1 MKRNYCLSFVLL
13 TLFGMSS
20 FCSAVAANMENII
33 PSSQSTQQ
41 VKKITGKVVDTAG
54 EPIIGANVVVKGS
67 KSIGTITNADGKF
80 SLTVPLRSKLTVS
93 FIGYTSTTV
102 EVGSLNN
109 LTITLQEDANML
121 GEVEITAEF
130 GMKRVARS
138 VGSSVQNVKAA
149 DIIDSGRDNFIT
161 ALQGRVSGI
170 DVVSSGGAPGA
181 STTVTLRSLTS
192 ISGNNQPLYVVDG
205 IPMNNSSFNAA
216 SGFAKADVY
225 ASRSLD
231 FSSRGN
237 DFNPEDIES
246 MTVLKGAAAAALY
259 GSDAS
264 NGAIIIT
271 TKKGAPGRGK
281 VSYSNSFRWDSA
293 YGYPEIQNKYSNG
306 AYGATSW
313 YNTSRF
319 GGLYPENTKFY
330 DNVGAILQTGFS
342 SKHNVSVE
350 AGNEKLTMRAT
361 ASFLDQTGIIKTT
374 DYNRNNISLSGKAQ
388 INNWMRFEGAMQ
400 YASTANTKAT
410 RGTSGPLYYAFRW
423 PIIDNMSNYLDPDGV
438 HMRYPERYVDG
449 DIVNPLFMLYK
460 NKYYDES
467 DRIIANATAI
477 INPTKN
483 TFIRAQ
489 VGWDVGAQT
498 FETSEHPYWATYNY
512 DIQPG
517 NGGTYNLSKV
527 NFSDPTLNILAG
539 WNDSFMKKKLTISTQ
554 IGYHQLENEETS
566 LSSYGTKYAVVELA
580 SINNCDPT
588 TITSKKR
595 STKRR
600 IQAISGQAEV
610 GYNNMAFLTLR
621 ARNDWSST
629 LPVDNN
635 SYFYPAVE
643 GAFVMTELPFLKGN
657 KSIPYLKIRG
667 AWAQVGKDAGPLEIN
682 PELEAS
688 DRTGGGYKYGYTGPN
703 LALKP
708 EMTTSWETGF
718 EGRFLNDR
726 IVADFTYFRT
736 YCDDQIVKGFR
747 TSYAGGFV
755 LNTQNMGNF
764 KTWGW
769 EAHIDGDVINNNSMR
784 WNIGLN
790 LSHTGSK
797 VTYMPTPE
805 VYDAYTFG
813 NTAGVRNGA
822 MVGYPLTTIT
832 GTDFQ
837 RNNKGQ
843 ILIDPKSGFPL
854 VSDQYSVLGDRQP
867 EIRFGIN
874 TTLTYKGFR
883 LSAMFAGMTNATV
896 VNGTKRYMMQQGLSW
911 ESVDLRE
918 SGPVIF
924 NGVLKDGN
932 ENTEKPTPNRIS
944 VSYDLTSSSIYSGA
958 ASDWIEN
965 NVNYIRLQELRLSY
979 TVPTKFLKKMWN
991 GLISYANIYV
1001 CGNDLLTWTNYS
1013 GIDAVGNTV
1022 AASAGGSGGAGY
1034 DTWSLPSPR
1043 GITCGLSV
1051 TF

>member
-1 MKRNYCLSFVLL
+1 M
-13 TLFGMSS
+13 
-20 FCSAVAANMENII
+20 
-33 PSSQSTQQ
+33 
-41 VKKITGKVVDTAG
+41 
-54 EPIIGANVVVKGS
+54 VKGN
-67 KSIGTITNADGKF
+67 KANGTITNADGKF
-80 SLTVPLRSKLTVS
+80 TLSVSRGSKLAVS
-93 FIGYTSTTV
+93 FIGYKAAMV
-102 EVGSLNN
+102 EVGNQNS
-109 LTITLQEDANML
+109 LTITLEEDATML
-121 GEVEITAEF
+121 GEVEVTTEF
-130 GMKRVARS
+130 GLKRPARS
-138 VGSSVQNVKAA
+138 IGSSVQNVKAA
-149 DIIDSGRDNFIT
+149 DIIDSGRDNFIS

-170 DVVSSGGAPGA
+170 NVVSSGGAPGA

-225 ASRSLD
+225 AGRSLD

-246 MTVLKGAAAAALY
+246 MTILKGAAAAALY

-271 TKKGAPGRGK
+271 TKKGTPGRGK
-281 VSYSNSFRWDSA
+281 VSYSNSFRWDNA

-306 AYGATSW
+306 AYGATNW
-313 YNTSRF
+313 YNLSRF
-319 GGLYPENTKFY
+319 GGLYPEGTKFY
-330 DNVGAILQTGFS
+330 DNIGTILQTGFS
-342 SKHNVSVE
+342 TKHNISVE
-350 AGNEKLTMRAT
+350 TGTEKLTMRAT
-361 ASFLDQTGIIKTT
+361 ASFLDQTGVIKTT
-374 DYNRNNISLSGKAQ
+374 DYTRNNISLSGKAQ
-388 INNWMRFEGAMQ
+388 INNWMRFEGSME
-400 YASTANTKAT
+400 YASTTNTKAT
-410 RGTSGPLYYAFRW
+410 KGTSGPLYYAFRW
-423 PIIDNMSNYLDPDGV
+423 PIIDDMKKYLDPDGV
-438 HMRYPERYVDG
+438 HMRYPAKYVDG
-449 DIVNPLFMLYK
+449 DLVNPLFMLYK

-498 FETSEHPYWATYNY
+498 FETSEHPYWSTYNY
-512 DIQPG
+512 DVQPG
-517 NGGTYNLSKV
+517 NGGVYNLSKV
-527 NFSDPTLNILAG
+527 NFTDPTLNILAG
-539 WNDSFMKKKLTISTQ
+539 WNNSFFNKKLTISAQ
-554 IGYHQLENEETS
+554 IGYHQLENAVTS

-588 TITSKKR
+588 TIVSTKS

-600 IQAISGQAEV
+600 IQAISGQAEF
-610 GYNNMAFLTLR
+610 GYNNMAFLTFR

-629 LPVDNN
+629 LPVENN

-643 GAFVMTELPFLKGN
+643 GSFIMTELPFLKEN
-657 KSIPYLKIRG
+657 KKITYLKLRG

-682 PELEAS
+682 PELEATGM
-688 DRTGGGYKYGYTGPN
+688 TGGGYRYGWTGPN
-703 LALKP
+703 LALRP

-726 IVADFTYFRT
+726 IVTDFTYFRT
-736 YCDDQIVKGFR
+736 HCDDQIVKGFR

-769 EAHIDGDVINNNSMR
+769 EAHIDGDIISTADMR
-784 WNIGLN
+784 WNVGLN

-822 MVGYPLTTIT
+822 MVGYPLTTVT

-837 RNNKGQ
+837 RNDKGEV
-843 ILIDPKSGFPL
+843 LIDPKSGYPL
-854 VSDQYSVLGDRQP
+854 VSDLYSVLGDRQP
-867 EIRFGIN
+867 ELRFGFN
-874 TTLTYKGFR
+874 TTFTYKGFR
-883 LSAMFAGMTNATV
+883 LSAMFAGMNDATV
-896 VNGTKRYMMQQGLSW
+896 VNGTKRTMMQNGLSW
-911 ESVDLRE
+911 ESVKLRE
-918 SGPVIF
+918 SGPVVF
-924 NGVLKDGN
+924 SGVLKDGN
-932 ENTEKPTPNRIS
+932 ENSDHATPNTIA
-944 VSYDLTSSSIYSGA
+944 VSYDLTSSTIYAGA
-958 ASDWIEN
+958 APNWIEN
-965 NVNYIRLQELRLSY
+965 HVNYLRLQELRFSY
-979 TVPTKFLKKMWN
+979 TVPSKFLKKVWN
-991 GLISYANIYV
+991 GLISYANVYV

-1022 AASAGGSGGAGY
+1022 AASAGGSGGEGY